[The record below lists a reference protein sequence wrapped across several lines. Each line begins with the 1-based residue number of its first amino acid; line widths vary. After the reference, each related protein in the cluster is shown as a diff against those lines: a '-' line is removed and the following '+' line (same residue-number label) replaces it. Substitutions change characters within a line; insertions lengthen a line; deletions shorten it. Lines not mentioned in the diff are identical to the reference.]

1 MKKIGSTKTI
11 IYFLFFFIF
20 IWGCGSQIRSSES
33 WVDYDAISKIKLGVN
48 QNMIVSNL
56 GEPILILA
64 DYDDGENIIYLY
76 YNYHVKKYLPKKTNG
91 AEKAVRIIKSERKT
105 LLKFTFVDDELISWE
120 EDNITLGMA
129 KRSVGRNSGLIK
141 YVNLI
146 INIVLLGAVF
156 GGS

>member
-1 MKKIGSTKTI
+1 MKKIDLMKTI
-11 IYFLFFFIF
+11 IYLLFFFIF
-20 IWGCGSQIRSSES
+20 ISGCGPHIRSSES
-33 WVDYDAISKIKLGVN
+33 WVDYDAISQIKLGVN

-76 YNYHVKKYLPKKTNG
+76 YNYHVKKYLPNKTNG
-91 AEKAVRIIKSERKT
+91 AEKAVRIVQSERKT

-129 KRSVGRNSGLIK
+129 KRPMTRNSGLIK